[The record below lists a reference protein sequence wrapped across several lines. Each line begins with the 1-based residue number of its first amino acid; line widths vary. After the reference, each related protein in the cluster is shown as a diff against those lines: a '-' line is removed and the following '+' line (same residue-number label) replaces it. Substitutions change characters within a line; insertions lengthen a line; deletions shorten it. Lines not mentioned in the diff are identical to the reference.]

1 MLTLSIV
8 TKYRFV
14 ILINSPAD
22 KNVSRFRRKSVK
34 FNSSYSLRFIK
45 LNTVSSL
52 ENNWYTQ
59 RCYFFSRGVCDT
71 PPPPPPIVGDFSNC
85 NDTPRNSAKNYEN
98 ITEKCTNFGKLVKME
113 SENPPPPPT
122 FWEKKY

>member
-1 MLTLSIV
+1 
-8 TKYRFV
+8 V

-34 FNSSYSLRFIK
+34 FNSSYSFPFIK

-59 RCYFFSRGVCDT
+59 RCYFFPGVYA
-71 PPPPPPIVGDFSNC
+71 PPPIVGDFRNC
-85 NDTPRNSAKNYEN
+85 NDTPRNSAKTYEN
-98 ITEKCTNFGKLVKME
+98 ITEKCTNFGKLVK
-113 SENPPPPPT
+113 NG
-122 FWEKKY
+122 K